1 MTVYR
6 LADYFI
12 IIYFYKY
19 FKKSSGF
26 INLTNSTYLM
36 EIKPK
41 TIKSAQLKN
50 LIVKQLY
57 FDKAL
62 SCAELSELFDKS
74 IPSITK
80 AVNEL
85 MSEGFVVEQGYAPS
99 SGGRRPLLYSI
110 KPDAMYILA
119 VAMDQLSTRI
129 QLLDLL
135 NRPVADSLTIDLKLH
150 NSDEALGTLIKS
162 INNYIIRTG
171 IPKEKIAGIGMGM
184 PGFINVRQG
193 INYTYLSAGGK
204 SLTQYLKD
212 QIGLPVYIDNDSS
225 LIALAEQRFGIA
237 KAQQNVMVIN
247 LGWGIGLGM
256 IVNGEIFRGHNG
268 FAGELS
274 HIPLSD
280 DEKLCACGKR
290 GCLETVASMLVVV
303 EKAIEGIKSGRVTS
317 LKTLDDVPSKSLGD
331 DILTAAGNGDQFA
344 IELLSDA
351 AYKIGKAL
359 AILIHIMNP
368 QTIVLSGRG
377 ARAGKI
383 LLAPIQQALHKYCI
397 PRLAEST
404 QLLISNLGFDAE
416 LIGSA
421 VLMMENFDKE
431 VKTISSVLN

>member
-1 MTVYR
+1 
-6 LADYFI
+6 
-12 IIYFYKY
+12 
-19 FKKSSGF
+19 
-26 INLTNSTYLM
+26 M

-41 TIKSAQLKN
+41 TVKSAQLKN
-50 LIVKQLY
+50 MIVKQLY

-62 SCAELSELFDKS
+62 SCAELSELFEKS

-129 QLLDLL
+129 QLLDLF
-135 NRPVADSLTIDLKLH
+135 NRPVADSLTLELKLL
-150 NSDEALGTLIKS
+150 NNNEALDILVRN
-162 INNYIIRTG
+162 INNYIANADV
-171 IPKEKIAGIGMGM
+171 PKEKIAGIGMGM
-184 PGFINVRQG
+184 PGFVNVVQG
-193 INYTYLSAGGK
+193 INYTYLNTGGK
-204 SLTQYLKD
+204 SLTQCLRD
-212 QIGLPVYIDNDSS
+212 QTGLPVYIDNDSS
-225 LIALAEQRFGIA
+225 LIALAEQKFGIA

-247 LGWGIGLGM
+247 LGCGIGLGM

-280 DEKLCACGKR
+280 DDALCACGKR

-303 EKAIEGIKSGRVTS
+303 EQAIEGIQNGRVTS
-317 LKTLDDVPSKSLGD
+317 LKNTDSSPSKALGE
-331 DILTAAGNGDQFA
+331 DILDAAGKGDQFA
-344 IELLSDA
+344 IDLLSDA

-416 LIGSA
+416 LIGAA

-431 VKTISSVLN
+431 IKTLAKV